1 MFKRDPLYLFAL
13 AILTL
18 MVLAW
23 AAWQDMQPEYL
34 GYQQRFRRLVAER
47 LGPEKAAKV
56 AGGVQQVWIPS
67 ANRVDRCMTCHLG
80 VSWAGLE
87 DAEEPFR
94 THPPE
99 PLKNHPIERF
109 GCTFC
114 HGGQGSS
121 TKKKDAHGWI
131 KHWEDP
137 LLDTKL
143 AEDYQVKDPWAFLQI
158 KCNSCHR
165 YDRETEG
172 ADYINKAKRLVGEKG
187 CRACHTINERGGT
200 IGPDLTHVGDKSP
213 EQYDYTRLTT
223 FASVFNWQIGH
234 MQDPKAFAPDTI
246 MPDFGFDSDAS
257 QALGMLL
264 MSWRDTE
271 LPAEFIHGAQIKDLP
286 TPEEAERERIMREGE
301 GKFFVEKTCFICHDV
316 SSLGILSATKIGPDL
331 AIAEDDVP
339 RRFGRTLEDFLHN
352 PSGTMAVVLSKQIHL
367 SPEEVDEAIK
377 LLKVANQKYKQQKQA
392 AATAATPTPE
402 GGAQPAASQQS
413 QPAH

>member
-1 MFKRDPLYLFAL
+1 MFKRDPLILFGLGVAAL
-13 AILTL
+13 L
-18 MVLAW
+18 VLGW
-23 AAWQDMQPEYL
+23 AVWQDQDPDYL
-34 GYQQRFRRLVAER
+34 KYQRRFHRLVADK
-47 LGPEKAAKV
+47 LGPDKAASIPQ
-56 AGGVQQVWIPS
+56 GVQQVWIPS

-87 DAEEPFR
+87 DADEPFR

-99 PLKNHPIERF
+99 PLKNHPIEKF

-121 TKKKDAHGWI
+121 TKKVDAHGWI
-131 KHWEDP
+131 KHWKDP
-137 LLDTKL
+137 LLDTTL

-165 YDRETEG
+165 YDRETPG
-172 ADYINKAKRLVGEKG
+172 ADYINNAKALVNQKG

-200 IGPDLTHVGDKSP
+200 IGPDLTFVGDKSP

-223 FASVFNWQIGH
+223 FASVFNWQVGH
-234 MQDPKAFAPDTI
+234 LQDPKAYSPETV
-246 MPDFGFDSDAS
+246 MPNFGFNSEQS
-257 QALGMLL
+257 QALAMLL
-264 MSWRDTE
+264 MSWREND

-316 SSLGILSATKIGPDL
+316 SSLGIVSATKIGPDL
-331 AIAEDDVP
+331 AIAVDDVP
-339 RRFGRTLEDFLHN
+339 RRFGRTLDDFLHG

-367 SPEEVDEAIK
+367 TPEELDEAIK
-377 LLKVANQKYKQQKQA
+377 LLKVANTKHKQQQA
-392 AATAATPTPE
+392 QAPATTVPSS
-402 GGAQPAASQQS
+402 GGPGASGSQQS